1 MTAIYTYSEARQH
14 LASVLEKA
22 TQEGEV
28 RIKRR
33 DGTVY
38 VVRPESDRG
47 SPLAVAG
54 INRPVSLPEILES
67 INEGRRY
74 T

>member
-28 RIKRR
+28 RVRRR

-38 VVRPESDRG
+38 IIRPEKSRG
-47 SPLAVAG
+47 SPLDVAG
-54 INRPVSLPEILES
+54 INRPVSLAEILAS
-67 INEGRRY
+67 IAEGRRF